1 MKFQPIKNNL
11 TYISINQKN
20 NFLEFIIFSISAI
33 DSAAPL
39 YDTIT
44 KYNEDK
50 VKI

>member
-1 MKFQPIKNNL
+1 MDGTEHKLLKFEINKSKINL
-11 TYISINQKN
+11 
-20 NFLEFIIFSISAI
+20 LEFIIFSISAI

-39 YDTIT
+39 HDSIT